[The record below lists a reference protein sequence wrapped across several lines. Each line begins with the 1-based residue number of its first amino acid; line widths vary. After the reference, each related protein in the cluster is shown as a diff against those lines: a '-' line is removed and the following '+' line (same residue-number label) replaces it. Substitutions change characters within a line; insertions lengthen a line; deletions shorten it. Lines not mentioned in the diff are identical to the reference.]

1 MVINYLERPNDWL
14 VVIKTK
20 AQSINGSLESRNL
33 EKYVS
38 YQDESIT
45 QFPITIMDD
54 NLEESLVDIRGQVEE
69 AFVDSLDEVDF
80 EDNGE
85 VEIEEVI
92 VLQEVE
98 KWKMI

>member
-1 MVINYLERPNDWL
+1 
-14 VVIKTK
+14 
-20 AQSINGSLESRNL
+20 
-33 EKYVS
+33 
-38 YQDESIT
+38 
-45 QFPITIMDD
+45 MDD

-98 KWKMI
+98 DMEEDDDE

>member
-1 MVINYLERPNDWL
+1 M
-14 VVIKTK
+14 IKTK

-98 KWKMI
+98 DMEEDDDE